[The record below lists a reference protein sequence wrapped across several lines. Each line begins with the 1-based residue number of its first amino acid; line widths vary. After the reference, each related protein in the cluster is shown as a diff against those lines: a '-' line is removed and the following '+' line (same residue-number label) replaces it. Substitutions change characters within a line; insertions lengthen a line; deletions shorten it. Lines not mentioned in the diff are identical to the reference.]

1 MLAAGF
7 NDGTAGNA
15 GFDCL
20 LTAAAYGGAD
30 GDRVPVRDE
39 LEAAAIDDGAA
50 GDAARLDEFE
60 AAAVDRRRVIFAEVE
75 LIAIETRT
83 ADHAAMAYIEN
94 TAGAD
99 RCAVCGAAGV
109 DIHRAAVEHDVAGI
123 RLARCYVVG
132 LTADNDRHERP
143 SFQAR
148 IPATRSTLTAGNQ
161 NFKAV

>member
-1 MLAAGF
+1 
-7 NDGTAGNA
+7 
-15 GFDCL
+15 
-20 LTAAAYGGAD
+20 
-30 GDRVPVRDE
+30 
-39 LEAAAIDDGAA
+39 
-50 GDAARLDEFE
+50 
-60 AAAVDRRRVIFAEVE
+60 
-75 LIAIETRT
+75 
-83 ADHAAMAYIEN
+83 MAYIEN

-99 RCAVCGAAGV
+99 RRAVCGAAEV